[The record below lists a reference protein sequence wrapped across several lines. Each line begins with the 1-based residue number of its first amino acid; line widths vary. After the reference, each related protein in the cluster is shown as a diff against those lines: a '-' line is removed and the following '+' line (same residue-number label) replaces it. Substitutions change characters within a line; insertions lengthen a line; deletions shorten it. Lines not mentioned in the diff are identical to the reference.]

1 MEKTPHLN
9 LIKPAPNTVNWG
21 TALNDNFDKL
31 DSRFAGL
38 VNQVAGLRTQMG
50 QLGLYYSDAQYTE
63 YLTVVAEYKSQT
75 SEYEVETAYITLAD
89 GSGQTITLYD
99 KNKGFMNLGSLIDY
113 SMFLIRVVQKNGA
126 ILNNVNVL
134 WSNIFWSNDDIAV
147 KLTKYD
153 AATQQNKT
161 ELVKM
166 PQSVGGYY
174 QPTNYTLQ
182 YGLPVLKHTRKN
194 ALDAASE
201 YTGPA
206 LFVLPADVSGN
217 RVTFKYAQHKP
228 GSASYEFISDTPA
241 TELSYPQVT
250 TEAITITTSV
260 QDTIWTDINVY
271 DYIVTNVQFKLGGQN
286 IILDY
291 AVIEDEDESSHIG
304 ISINQ
309 HNLPSGTIIDIVVS
323 YAPRNA

>member
-63 YLTVVAEYKSQT
+63 YLTVVAEYESQI
-75 SEYEVETAYITLAD
+75 SEYEAETAYITLAD
-89 GSGQTITLYD
+89 GSEQTIILYD

-174 QPTNYTLQ
+174 QPINYTIQ
-182 YGLPVLKHTRKN
+182 YGLPVLQHQKKN

-206 LFVLPADVSGN
+206 LFVLPAGVSGN
-217 RVTFKYAQHKP
+217 TVTFKYAQHKP

-241 TELSYPQVT
+241 IQLPYPQVT
-250 TEAITITTSV
+250 TEAITITTPPYSHIS
-260 QDTIWTDINVY
+260 TGIDIY
-271 DYIVTNVQFKLGGQN
+271 DYLITNVQFKFNGQC
-286 IILDY
+286 IMLDY
-291 AVIEDEDESSHIG
+291 TVVEDEDFSSNANIF
-304 ISINQ
+304 INQ
-309 HNLPSGTIIDIVVS
+309 HNLPSTAIINVVVS